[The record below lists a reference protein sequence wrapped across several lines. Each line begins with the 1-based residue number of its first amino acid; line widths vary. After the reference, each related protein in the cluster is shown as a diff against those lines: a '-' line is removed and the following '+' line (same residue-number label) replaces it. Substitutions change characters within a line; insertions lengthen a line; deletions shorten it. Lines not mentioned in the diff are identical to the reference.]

1 MVTFKIIYT
10 VLGGLGIFF
19 YGMKTMSEAFQS
31 MAGDTI
37 KRVINSLTT
46 HRVFA
51 VTVGCLVTMI
61 VQSSSV
67 TTVMVVGLVN
77 AGLMSLVQ
85 AIGVIFGANIGT
97 TVTGWIISIKIGKYG
112 LLLIGLG
119 IFPALFAKSTKV
131 KEIGKALFGIGM
143 IFFGLETMSSGFKPL
158 RSMPEFL
165 DAISFFS
172 GQHYGAYLAC
182 VAVGCIL
189 TMIVQSSSA
198 MLGITISMA
207 TTGII
212 EFHTAAALVLGENI
226 GTTITALLASVG
238 GNINAKRAA
247 RAHATF
253 NLLGVLIMIL
263 IFPFYIEFI
272 DNLIPGNPNL
282 LNEAGE
288 KPLIAKHI
296 AMSHTVFNVLATI
309 IFLPFLNIL
318 AKFVVKITPE
328 TEPEQKKP
336 KKLLMLGN
344 VADLRPATA
353 LFEAQKEI
361 EKQKSIVE
369 RMFGIAKKYLT
380 EEDRSEEAFKKIS
393 EYEKITDNIQHEIT
407 NFVCNVMEK
416 EMSREQTTEAA
427 AWIKIAD
434 ELESVADYLEKVVI
448 FGSRF
453 MEKNKFEGELREE
466 FLSFFNKIE
475 DFFNEVVKG
484 IHISETPQT
493 ELHTK
498 KSAELRILADSL
510 RSKHI
515 ERITKGGYTPDSSLN
530 YSDMVVALR
539 KVRSHSANISEALG
553 ERVF

>member
-1 MVTFKIIYT
+1 MATFKIIYT

-31 MAGDTI
+31 MAGGTI
-37 KRVINSLTT
+37 KKVINSLTT

-51 VTVGCLVTMI
+51 VMVGTLVTMI

-77 AGLMSLVQ
+77 AGLMGLTQ

-97 TVTGWIISIKIGKYG
+97 TITGWIISIKIGKYG

-119 IFPALFAKSTKV
+119 IFPALFGKSTKM

-143 IFFGLETMSSGFKPL
+143 IFFGLQIMSNGFKPL

-189 TMIVQSSSA
+189 TMVVQSSSA

-253 NLLGVLIMIL
+253 NLLGVVVMIL
-263 IFPFYIEFI
+263 IFPMYIEFI
-272 DNLIPGNPNL
+272 DGIVPGDPNFL
-282 LNEAGE
+282 TAAGD

-296 AMSHTVFNVLATI
+296 AMGHTIFNVVATLL
-309 IFLPFLNIL
+309 FLPFLHYL
-318 AKFVVKITPE
+318 ANFVVRITPDNDE
-328 TEPEQKKP
+328 GKKEQKK
-336 KKLLMLGN
+336 LLVLGN
-344 VADLRPATA
+344 LADLRPATA
-353 LFEAQKEI
+353 LFEAQKEV
-361 EKQKSIVE
+361 EKQRSIVE
-369 RMFGIAKKYLT
+369 RMFGLSKSYLDGTNRT
-380 EEDRSEEAFKKIS
+380 EENLQKIS
-393 EYEKITDNIQHEIT
+393 NYEKATDNIQGEVT
-407 NFVCNVMEK
+407 NFICKVMEK
-416 EMSREQTTEAA
+416 EMSAEQSSEAA
-427 AWIKIAD
+427 SYIKISD
-434 ELESVADYLEKVVI
+434 ELESVADYLEKVAI

-453 MEKNKFEGELREE
+453 LEKDSLEGPLKEE
-466 FLSFFNKIE
+466 FFSFFKDVE
-475 DFFNEVVKG
+475 DFFNEITKG
-484 IHISETPQT
+484 IHSSGKDHAQKSE
-493 ELHTK
+493 
-498 KSAELRILADSL
+498 ELRAHADSL

-515 ERITKGGYTPDSSLN
+515 ERISQGEYGPASSMM
-530 YSDMVVALR
+530 YSDMIVALR
-539 KVRSHSANISEALG
+539 KVRSHSSNISTAIN
-553 ERVF
+553 ERL